1 MLVRLGDIIYLIAAV
16 CAALW
21 LGVGIGVYS
30 VDPDPPS
37 EATFVPPMFIGAA
50 VLICGGMVPPVRHF
64 REEGHLW
71 TLSLK
76 KQQRRKISNSIPP
89 ASSGHF
95 FTFLEQ

>member
-1 MLVRLGDIIYLIAAV
+1 MLVRLGDIIYWIAAV

-21 LGVGIGVYS
+21 LGVGIWVYS

-76 KQQRRKISNSIPP
+76 TATAKDLKFDSPNVERS
-89 ASSGHF
+89 F
-95 FTFLEQ
+95 FHLT

>member
-37 EATFVPPMFIGAA
+37 EATFGLLMFIGTAI
-50 VLICGGMVPPVRHF
+50 LIYAGGWCLRYVIS
-64 REEGHLW
+64 G
-71 TLSLK
+71 K
-76 KQQRRKISNSIPP
+76 KDIFGR
-89 ASSGHF
+89 
-95 FTFLEQ
+95 